1 MGGFDGTSNVLA
13 GKLTGIDVKGTHAHA
28 YIMCYTSLSELHE
41 TTIGISHIYNI
52 ICIIFVYRSHMS
64 ISYQNSFVISFIFP
78 IICPLIIIILIA
90 PSSGEGSPIEFLE
103 LVLQKRKVLGFM
115 STNEGELAAFIS
127 YAQAFPRGLLALVD
141 TYDTVQRYYTMLCYH
156 T

>member
-1 MGGFDGTSNVLA
+1 MNKTTSA
-13 GKLTGIDVKGTHAHA
+13 
-28 YIMCYTSLSELHE
+28 SLIEVPFFILH
-41 TTIGISHIYNI
+41 HLFKYNHLYK
-52 ICIIFVYRSHMS
+52 FK
-64 ISYQNSFVISFIFP
+64 
-78 IICPLIIIILIA
+78 A

-141 TYDTVQRYYTMLCYH
+141 TYDTVQRYDTMLCCAIIH
-156 T
+156 D

>member
-1 MGGFDGTSNVLA
+1 
-13 GKLTGIDVKGTHAHA
+13 
-28 YIMCYTSLSELHE
+28 
-41 TTIGISHIYNI
+41 
-52 ICIIFVYRSHMS
+52 MS